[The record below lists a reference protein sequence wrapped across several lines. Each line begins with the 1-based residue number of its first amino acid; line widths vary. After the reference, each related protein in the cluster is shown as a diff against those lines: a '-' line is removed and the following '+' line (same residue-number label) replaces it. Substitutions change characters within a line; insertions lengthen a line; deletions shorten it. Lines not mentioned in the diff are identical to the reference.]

1 MPLASSGTIS
11 LSQVQTEFGGTNP
24 ISMSEYFTNAVSGF
38 TSGISGLPSSG
49 TTVSLSVFRGKAKTQ
64 LPIPTEI
71 VVAGTTSTTIGT
83 NERCIVFPYSGS
95 GTTKDYT
102 FTTTENLLCD
112 ILIVGGG
119 GGGGNYGGGGGGGD
133 VIQKSNVLLNSGT
146 LSISVGT
153 GGAGGVNPYNKGA
166 NGTTSSITSLGL
178 FAAGGGGG
186 GGYNQTPATTP
197 TAGSVVSDNY
207 SSGGGGGGGAGGLVP
222 NNGETGN
229 SVSGNGGSS
238 GSQNKGGG
246 GGGASGNGE
255 NATVSGAGNGG
266 AGVSTSISGIVTNY
280 GGGGGGGTWSG
291 GTFGIGVDGGGN
303 GAVEGSG
310 VNPVSGT
317 RGGGGGGGG
326 GSTNTGGIINMN
338 GASGGSGIVILRY
351 RKSPPK
357 LIPTEIVI
365 AGTTST
371 TIGTTE
377 RYIVFPYSGSGTTK
391 DYTFTTTEN
400 LICDILVVAG
410 GGGGARRMG
419 GGGGGGGLIY
429 ATNMSFGIGDYI
441 IKVGNGGAGSSTAGN
456 IDDASRLTI
465 KRGSNGV
472 DSEIYFQNTSSTPI
486 YRAKGGSGG
495 LGGNTGSVT
504 NFPNEFSPLDGGSG
518 GGNGGK
524 DGGAGGLLSTLNIV
538 NGVLVSVINNNASDS
553 VNPSYVGDQCF
564 GNEAGRGGGNDPWL
578 GSGGGGA
585 GSKSVDVHTLGNAT
599 ANNFAGVGGA
609 GKLINITG
617 SDVAYAGGGGGGNWQ
632 SSGGAFYN
640 DGGSGGGGRSGT
652 NTLNPI
658 QGTDGLGGGGGGD
671 GSDVFGGARGGSGIV
686 IIRYRYYA
694 YLLNNYA
701 PITTGVAVPYSDLCT
716 TVVTSTGQSA
726 YDNLPVVSYG
736 GYNWLLQHNFGTTG
750 RWNGLQLR
758 NFTTG
763 LTIFSNAQFTSQ
775 NYTSLPSTTS
785 QIYTDWAPGWSY
797 GSAYG
802 IGGFNNTTNNG
813 PNNIYSNYNTL
824 FQPYFTSLGYSSLTN
839 PGNSSSM
846 IMYIPS
852 WAKQVCL
859 VAADLFRLND
869 AGSNTRKNS
878 YWWSANGTTWTN
890 IGVAS
895 WRGSVNGDPYGSNI
909 SQNPSSN
916 ADMMVFNV
924 STAGYLLILES
935 GNTISSIA
943 FVLLKP

>member
-24 ISMSEYFTNAVSGF
+24 ISMSEYYTNAVSGF

-64 LPIPTEI
+64 LSIPAEI
-71 VVAGTTSTTIGT
+71 VIAGTTSTTIGT

-102 FTTTENLLCD
+102 FTTTEDLLCD

-133 VIQKSNVLLNSGT
+133 VIQKSNVLLIPGT
-146 LSISVGT
+146 YSISVGT

-197 TAGSVVSDNY
+197 TAGSIVSDNY

-229 SVSGNGGSS
+229 SVSGNGGSN
-238 GSQNKGGG
+238 GSQSKGGG
-246 GGGASGNGE
+246 GGGASGNGT
-255 NATVSGAGNGG
+255 NATASGAGNGG

-310 VNPVSGT
+310 VNPVPGT

-338 GASGGSGIVILRY
+338 GA
-351 RKSPPK
+351 
-357 LIPTEIVI
+357 
-365 AGTTST
+365 
-371 TIGTTE
+371 
-377 RYIVFPYSGSGTTK
+377 
-391 DYTFTTTEN
+391 N
-400 LICDILVVAG
+400 
-410 GGGGARRMG
+410 
-419 GGGGGGGLIY
+419 
-429 ATNMSFGIGDYI
+429 
-441 IKVGNGGAGSSTAGN
+441 
-456 IDDASRLTI
+456 
-465 KRGSNGV
+465 
-472 DSEIYFQNTSSTPI
+472 
-486 YRAKGGSGG
+486 
-495 LGGNTGSVT
+495 
-504 NFPNEFSPLDGGSG
+504 
-518 GGNGGK
+518 
-524 DGGAGGLLSTLNIV
+524 
-538 NGVLVSVINNNASDS
+538 
-553 VNPSYVGDQCF
+553 
-564 GNEAGRGGGNDPWL
+564 
-578 GSGGGGA
+578 
-585 GSKSVDVHTLGNAT
+585 
-599 ANNFAGVGGA
+599 
-609 GKLINITG
+609 
-617 SDVAYAGGGGGGNWQ
+617 
-632 SSGGAFYN
+632 
-640 DGGSGGGGRSGT
+640 
-652 NTLNPI
+652 
-658 QGTDGLGGGGGGD
+658 
-671 GSDVFGGARGGSGIV
+671 GGSGIV
-686 IIRYRYYA
+686 IIRYRRSPTPSVPGNLSSKTLQEIYTTVQPYLNEYKNVDFYEYSLNGNDTFILDGLFDMYDSGNYTKLIADGVLSTTLSYNTTTASTVTVNGKTSGYISLGYTRPLIMLGKSATRASWGFQKSGELGADTGIANWTNFTLYNGNNVNGYTVYA
-694 YLLNNYA
+694 WVRQVYNAKNTHITDSDPTVCDLYFAIGDSTSTFYSSTMTTVDPQDANSDLSSMSIDSVNVLFGTILCSKQNGVYITEQECKNVLIAFINRLKSGLGLYPYLLNNYA
-701 PITTGVAVPYSDLCT
+701 PQTNGVAVPYSDLCT

-763 LTIFSNAQFTSQ
+763 LTIFSNAQLTSQ

-859 VAADLFRLND
+859 VAADLFREDNS
-869 AGSNTRKNS
+869 GSNTRKNS
-878 YWWSANGTTWTN
+878 YWWSANGITWTN
-890 IGVAS
+890 LGVAS
-895 WRGSVNGDPYGSNI
+895 WRGSSSNQYGSDI

-924 STAGYLLILES
+924 STTGYLLILES
-935 GNTISSIA
+935 GNTITSIA

>member
-11 LSQVQTEFGGTNP
+11 LSQVQTEFGGANP
-24 ISMSEYFTNAVSGF
+24 ISMSEYYTNAVSGF
-38 TSGISGLPSSG
+38 TSGITGLPSSG

-83 NERCIVFPYSGS
+83 NERYILFPYSGS

-102 FTTTENLLCD
+102 FTTTEDLLCD

-133 VIQKSNVLLNSGT
+133 VIQKSNFLLSSGT
-146 LSISVGT
+146 FSISVGT

-166 NGTTSSITSLGL
+166 NGTTSSITSSLPSLGL

-207 SSGGGGGGGAGGLVP
+207 SSGGGGGGGAGGLAP

-229 SVSGNGGSS
+229 SVSGNGGSN
-238 GSQNKGGG
+238 GSQSKGGG
-246 GGGASGNGE
+246 GGGAAGNGTS
-255 NATVSGAGNGG
+255 ATASGAGNGG
-266 AGVSTSISGIVTNY
+266 SGVSSLISGTATNY
-280 GGGGGGGTWSG
+280 GGGGGGGSWSG

-310 VNPVSGT
+310 VNPVPGT

-338 GASGGSGIVILRY
+338 GANGGSGVVIIRY
-351 RKSPPK
+351 RRS
-357 LIPTEIVI
+357 LTPTEIVV

-371 TIGTTE
+371 TIGTNE
-377 RYIVFPYSGSGTTK
+377 RRIVFPYSGSGTTK
-391 DYTFTTTEN
+391 DYTFTTTEY
-400 LICDILVVAG
+400 LLCDILVV
-410 GGGGARRMG
+410 G
-419 GGGGGGGLIY
+419 GGGGGGNDRG
-429 ATNMSFGIGDYI
+429 GG
-441 IKVGNGGAGSSTAGN
+441 GGAGGLVFQTGISLNGTVNVSVGRGGF
-456 IDDASRLTI
+456 ASVNDTTT
-465 KRGSNGV
+465 GGNGV
-472 DSEIYFQNTSSTPI
+472 QSSYGTI
-486 YRAKGGSGG
+486 IAIGGGGGGSEQ
-495 LGGNTGSVT
+495 T
-504 NFPNEFSPLDGGSG
+504 NANNGGSG
-518 GGNGGK
+518 GGSAYNYSYSHFGTGDQPTSASSGYGNRGG
-524 DGGAGGLLSTLNIV
+524 DAREF
-538 NGVLVSVINNNASDS
+538 A
-553 VNPSYVGDQCF
+553 NPSI
-564 GNEAGRGGGNDPWL
+564 NRGCG
-578 GSGGGGA
+578 GGGGA
-585 GSKSVDVHTLGNAT
+585 GTRGLEAT
-599 ANNFAGVGGA
+599 SLVGGA
-609 GKLINITG
+609 GGDGLAGVGSIDFKTYFNLPINNTIG
-617 SDVAYAGGGGGGNWQ
+617 QYISQEDKVYFAGGGGGGDCVDGTPNP
-632 SSGGAFYN
+632 SIHGLGGKGGGAN
-640 DGGSGGGGRSGT
+640 GT
-652 NTLNPI
+652 TTANTR
-658 QGTDGLGGGGGGD
+658 GTVLANSGGGGGGGTLNLPI
-671 GSDVFGGARGGSGIV
+671 GSDGGSGVV
-686 IIRYRYYA
+686 IIKYRLA
-694 YLLNNYA
+694 PHPYLLNNYA
-701 PITTGVAVPYSDLCT
+701 PQTTGVALPYSDLCT

-726 YDNLPVVSYG
+726 YDNLPVVTYG

-763 LTIFSNAQFTSQ
+763 LTIFSNAQSTSQ
-775 NYTSLPSTTS
+775 NYTSLPSATS

-839 PGNSSSM
+839 PGTSSSM

-859 VAADLFRLND
+859 VAADLFRND
-869 AGSNTRKNS
+869 DSGSNTRKNS

-890 IGVAS
+890 LGVAS
-895 WRGSVNGDPYGSNI
+895 WRGSINGDPYGSNI

-924 STAGYLLILES
+924 STAGYLLILDS
-935 GNTISSIA
+935 GNTITSIA

>member
-24 ISMSEYFTNAVSGF
+24 ISMSEYYTNAVSGF
-38 TSGISGLPSSG
+38 TSGITGLPSSG

-83 NERCIVFPYSGS
+83 NERYILFPYSGS

-102 FTTTENLLCD
+102 FTTTEDLLCD

-133 VIQKSNVLLNSGT
+133 VIQKSNFLLSSGT
-146 LSISVGT
+146 FSISVGT

-166 NGTTSSITSLGL
+166 NGTTSSITSSLPSLGL

-207 SSGGGGGGGAGGLVP
+207 SSGGGGGGGAGGLAP

-238 GSQNKGGG
+238 GSQSKGGG
-246 GGGASGNGE
+246 GGGASGNGTS
-255 NATVSGAGNGG
+255 ATASGAGNGG
-266 AGVSTSISGIVTNY
+266 SGVSSLISGTATNY

-310 VNPVSGT
+310 VNPVPGT

-326 GSTNTGGIINMN
+326 GSTNTGGVINMN
-338 GASGGSGIVILRY
+338 GANGGSGVVIIRY
-351 RKSPPK
+351 RRSPT
-357 LIPTEIVI
+357 PTEIVVV
-365 AGTTST
+365 GTTST
-371 TIGTTE
+371 TIGNE
-377 RYIVFPYSGSGTTK
+377 RCIVFPYSGSGTTK
-391 DYTFTTTEN
+391 DYTFTTTQN
-400 LICDILVVAG
+400 LICDVLVVG
-410 GGGGARRMG
+410 GGGGGGNDRG
-419 GGGGGGGLIY
+419 GGGGGGGLVFKTGIALN
-429 ATNMSFGIGDYI
+429 ATSINVSVGRGGFASVNDTTTG
-441 IKVGNGGAGSSTAGN
+441 GNGVQSSYG
-456 IDDASRLTI
+456 TI
-465 KRGSNGV
+465 IALGGGG
-472 DSEIYFQNTSSTPI
+472 
-486 YRAKGGSGG
+486 GGSEQ
-495 LGGNTGSVT
+495 T
-504 NFPNEFSPLDGGSG
+504 NANNGGSG
-518 GGNGGK
+518 GGSAYNY
-524 DGGAGGLLSTLNIV
+524 
-538 NGVLVSVINNNASDS
+538 
-553 VNPSYVGDQCF
+553 SYSHFGTGDQPTSASGGY
-564 GNEAGRGGGNDPWL
+564 GNRGGDARDLSQSTTNRGC
-578 GSGGGGA
+578 GGGGGA
-585 GSKSVDVHTLGNAT
+585 GTRGLEAT
-599 ANNFAGVGGA
+599 SLVGGA
-609 GKLINITG
+609 GGDGLAGVGSIDFKTYFNLPINNTIG
-617 SDVAYAGGGGGGNWQ
+617 QYISQEDKVYFAGGGGGGDCVDGT
-632 SSGGAFYN
+632 SYPSIHGLGGKGGGAN
-640 DGGSGGGGRSGT
+640 GT
-652 NTLNPI
+652 TTANTR
-658 QGTDGLGGGGGGD
+658 GTVFANSGGGGGGGTLNLPI
-671 GSDVFGGARGGSGIV
+671 GSDGGSGVV
-686 IIRYRYYA
+686 IIKYRLA
-694 YLLNNYA
+694 PHPYLLNNYA
-701 PITTGVAVPYSDLCT
+701 PQTTGVAVPYSDLCT

-726 YDNLPVVSYG
+726 YDNLPVVTYG

-763 LTIFSNAQFTSQ
+763 LTIFSNAQLTSQ

-813 PNNIYSNYNTL
+813 PNNIYRDYNTL
-824 FQPYFTSLGYSSLTN
+824 FQPYFTSLGYSSMTN
-839 PGNSSSM
+839 PGTSSSM

-852 WAKQVCL
+852 WTKQVCL
-859 VAADLFRLND
+859 VAADLFRND
-869 AGSNTRKNS
+869 NASSNTRKNS
-878 YWWSANGTTWTN
+878 YWWSANGTSWTN
-890 IGVAS
+890 LGVAS
-895 WRGSVNGDPYGSNI
+895 WRGSINGDQYGSNI
-909 SQNPSSN
+909 SQDPSSN

-935 GNTISSIA
+935 GNTITSIA